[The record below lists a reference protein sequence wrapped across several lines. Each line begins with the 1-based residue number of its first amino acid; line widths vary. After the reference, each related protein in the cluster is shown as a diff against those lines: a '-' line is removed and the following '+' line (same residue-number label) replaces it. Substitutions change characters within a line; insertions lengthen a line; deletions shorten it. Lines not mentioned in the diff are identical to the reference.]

1 MVDVF
6 RDVAR
11 AAGLGQFT
19 NVCRRGTD
27 AEIEEQSLARMER
40 QVLPASAGYAQR
52 IEFFTDGLPD
62 LVESHGRGAETE
74 CIDNNG
80 IRFV

>member
-1 MVDVF
+1 M
-6 RDVAR
+6 
-11 AAGLGQFT
+11 
-19 NVCRRGTD
+19 
-27 AEIEEQSLARMER
+27 
-40 QVLPASAGYAQR
+40 PASAGYAQR

-62 LVESHGRGAETE
+62 LVESHGRGAETG